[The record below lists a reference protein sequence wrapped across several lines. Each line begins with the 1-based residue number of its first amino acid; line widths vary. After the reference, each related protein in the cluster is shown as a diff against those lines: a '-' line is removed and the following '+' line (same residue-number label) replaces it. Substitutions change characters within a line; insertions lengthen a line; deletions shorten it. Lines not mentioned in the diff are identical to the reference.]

1 MQNSFFAPEGSLLH
15 TEENRQALFSPES
28 IERARSQGAFFEARA
43 MLCDTEH
50 NLTVD
55 LNGIRGIIPHDQT
68 AAGIDNGQTREIA
81 VISKVGKPVCFQV
94 ESGVLSGPDGPYV
107 LLSRRAVQER
117 ALAHFLTALH
127 PGDVIGGV
135 ITHIEPFGVFVDIG
149 CGIISFISIENISVS
164 RINHPL
170 DRFSQGQRIYAAV
183 LSVDKKLR
191 RITLT
196 HKELLGTWEENAAL
210 FAPGQTVTGLV
221 RGIEEYGI
229 FIELAPN
236 LSGLAEKFEGAQEGQ
251 PVSVYIKSIVPQRM
265 KFKLAII
272 DLLGKDGRPP
282 KQLRYFISSGHID
295 RWEYSPESCPVKK
308 IETVFK

>member
-15 TEENRQALFSPES
+15 AEENRQALFSPEA
-28 IERARSQGAFFEARA
+28 IERARGQGTFLEARA
-43 MLCDTEH
+43 VLCDAGH

-55 LNGIRGIIPHDQT
+55 LNGIRGFIPHDQT
-68 AAGIDNGQTREIA
+68 AAGIETGQTREIA

-94 ESGVLSGPDGPYV
+94 ESGLLDGPDGPYV

-117 ALAHFLTALH
+117 ALAHFLAELQ
-127 PGDVIGGV
+127 PGDVLGGV

-183 LSVDKKLR
+183 LSVDKKLG

-210 FAPGQTVTGLV
+210 FEAGQTVTGLV

-229 FIELAPN
+229 FIELTPN
-236 LSGLAEKFEGAQEGQ
+236 LSGLAEKHETAQEGQ
-251 PVSVYIKSIVPQRM
+251 AVSVYIKSIVPQRM

-272 DLLGKDGRPP
+272 DLLSKEGRTT
-282 KQLRYFISSGHID
+282 KQLKYFIRSGHID
-295 RWEYSPESCPVKK
+295 RWEYSPDCCPGKK
-308 IETVFK
+308 IETLFK